1 MGRMH
6 LGGGRWHIPYVC
18 GKRAPSRSFASGKM
32 TDFTGRRDPKRINLE
47 APLHDIARRL
57 IMIAGLVP
65 SYYDEPAKVR
75 QLLVD
80 FGMERLF
87 KAELDGHR
95 SLDVGHLVRP
105 VGTRV
110 GPRDISLVV
119 RR

>member
-6 LGGGRWHIPYVC
+6 LGGGRGHIPYVC

-32 TDFTGRRDPKRINLE
+32 TDFTDRRDPKRINLE
-47 APLHDIARRL
+47 APLHDIGSRL

-65 SYYDEPAKVR
+65 GYYDDPAKVR

-95 SLDVGHLVRP
+95 EAHAEFKAKREGGGSIPSPALPAR
-105 VGTRV
+105 
-110 GPRDISLVV
+110 
-119 RR
+119 